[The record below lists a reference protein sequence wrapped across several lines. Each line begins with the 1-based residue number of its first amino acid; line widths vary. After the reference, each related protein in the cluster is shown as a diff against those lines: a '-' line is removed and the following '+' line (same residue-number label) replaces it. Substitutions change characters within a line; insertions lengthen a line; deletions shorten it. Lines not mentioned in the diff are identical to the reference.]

1 MEKLIVF
8 ALLLM
13 TMVPLVIATKRSKK
27 GKSGKAALITNIC
40 MFFALGIGI
49 IIALPLSASA
59 AGETSEAVVAAAG
72 NLSVGTGMAYIAAAL
87 STGLACLGAGVAVAS
102 AASAAI
108 GASSENPSMFAK
120 SIIFVALAEGI
131 AIYGMLISFQ
141 IVGKL

>member
-59 AGETSEAVVAAAG
+59 AGETSEAVAAAAG
-72 NLSVGTGMAYIAAAL
+72 NLSV
-87 STGLACLGAGVAVAS
+87 AS
-102 AASAAI
+102 AACAAI

>member
-1 MEKLIVF
+1 MEKLIVL

-13 TMVPLVIATKRSKK
+13 TMIPLVIAAKRSQN
-27 GKSGKAALITNIC
+27 GNSGKAALITNIC

-49 IIALPLSASA
+49 IIALPLTA
-59 AGETSEAVVAAAG
+59 AAAETTETAVAAAG

>member
-59 AGETSEAVVAAAG
+59 AGETSEAVAAAAG
-72 NLSVGTGMAYIAAAL
+72 NLSVRTGMAYIAAAL

>member
-27 GKSGKAALITNIC
+27 GTSGKAALITNIC

-59 AGETSEAVVAAAG
+59 AGETSEAVAAAAG

>member
-59 AGETSEAVVAAAG
+59 AGETSEAVAAAAG

-108 GASSENPSMFAK
+108 RASSENPSMFAK

>member
-59 AGETSEAVVAAAG
+59 AGETTEAVATAAG

>member
-1 MEKLIVF
+1 MEKLIVL

-13 TMVPLVIATKRSKK
+13 TMIPLIIAEKRTKN

-49 IIALPLSASA
+49 IIALPLTA
-59 AGETSEAVVAAAG
+59 AAAETTETAVAAAG

>member
-1 MEKLIVF
+1 MEKLIVL

-13 TMVPLVIATKRSKK
+13 TMIPLVIAAKRSNN
-27 GKSGKAALITNIC
+27 GTSGKAALIPNIC
-40 MFFALGIGI
+40 MFFALVIDI
-49 IIALPLSASA
+49 IIALPLTA
-59 AGETSEAVVAAAG
+59 AAAETTETAVAAAG

>member
-13 TMVPLVIATKRSKK
+13 TMVPLVIATKRSEK

-59 AGETSEAVVAAAG
+59 AGETSEAVAAAAG

>member
-13 TMVPLVIATKRSKK
+13 TMVPLVIATKRSKN

-49 IIALPLSASA
+49 IIALPLSASS
-59 AGETSEAVVAAAG
+59 AGETTEAVATAAG

>member
-8 ALLLM
+8 AMLLM

-27 GKSGKAALITNIC
+27 GKSGKAALVTNIC

-59 AGETSEAVVAAAG
+59 AGETTEAVVAAAG

>member
-1 MEKLIVF
+1 MEKLIVL

-13 TMVPLVIATKRSKK
+13 TMIPLVIAAKRSKN
-27 GKSGKAALITNIC
+27 GESGKAALITNIC

-49 IIALPLSASA
+49 IIALPLTA
-59 AGETSEAVVAAAG
+59 AAAETTETAVAAAG

-108 GASSENPSMFAK
+108 VASSENPSMFAK

>member
-1 MEKLIVF
+1 MEKIIVF

-13 TMVPLVIATKRSKK
+13 TMLPLIIASKRSKN

-40 MFFALGIGI
+40 MFFALGLGI
-49 IIALPLSASA
+49 IIALPLTASA
-59 AGETSEAVVAAAG
+59 AGETAEVVASATG

>member
-1 MEKLIVF
+1 MEKIIVF

-13 TMVPLVIATKRSKK
+13 TMIPLIIASKRSKN

-49 IIALPLSASA
+49 IIALPLTASA
-59 AGETSEAVVAAAG
+59 AGETAEVVASATG

>member
-13 TMVPLVIATKRSKK
+13 TMVPLVIATKRSKN

-59 AGETSEAVVAAAG
+59 AGETTEAVATAAG

-108 GASSENPSMFAK
+108 GASSENSSMFAK

>member
-27 GKSGKAALITNIC
+27 GKSGKPALITNIC

-59 AGETSEAVVAAAG
+59 AGETSEAVAAAAG

>member
-59 AGETSEAVVAAAG
+59 AGETTEAVAAAAG
-72 NLSVGTGMAYIAAAL
+72 NLSV
-87 STGLACLGAGVAVAS
+87 
-102 AASAAI
+102 
-108 GASSENPSMFAK
+108 
-120 SIIFVALAEGI
+120 
-131 AIYGMLISFQ
+131 Q

>member
-27 GKSGKAALITNIC
+27 GKSGKEALITNIC

-59 AGETSEAVVAAAG
+59 AGETSEAVAAAAG

>member
-27 GKSGKAALITNIC
+27 GKSGKGALITNIC

-59 AGETSEAVVAAAG
+59 AGETTEAVAASAG

>member
-59 AGETSEAVVAAAG
+59 AGETSEAVAAAAG

-87 STGLACLGAGVAVAS
+87 STGLACLGAALPLLPP
-102 AASAAI
+102 ASAAI

>member
-1 MEKLIVF
+1 MEKLVVF

-59 AGETSEAVVAAAG
+59 AGETSEAVAAAAG

-87 STGLACLGAGVAVAS
+87 STGLACLGASVAVAS

>member
-59 AGETSEAVVAAAG
+59 AGETSEAVAAAAG

-108 GASSENPSMFAK
+108 GASSVNPSMFAK